1 MEVVKGGKNAN
12 IEEANVISEIKENP
26 VAEYDRSKRYTW
38 SPADRFVLNGDQFG
52 SIINALRA
60 IMGML
65 PFDRL
70 MQANDSIENVM
81 KNAVESGIV
90 KESPE
95 K

>member
-1 MEVVKGGKNAN
+1 
-12 IEEANVISEIKENP
+12 
-26 VAEYDRSKRYTW
+26 
-38 SPADRFVLNGDQFG
+38 
-52 SIINALRA
+52 
-60 IMGML
+60 MGML